1 MLNTNKNIHC
11 IPSTP
16 CIECKCDPC
25 VCYLSICDYYSAL
38 ENETLYFEHLFQYY
52 NNRVIISSENKPLN
66 FIKGSDMHLHS
77 ITGTCSTKDNGV
89 ERHNQSVSNFGEKAS
104 DNPDIPLGD
113 NGSMNNT
120 SDINDCISI
129 DSDYEGVASLSNS
142 SVYNNVNSNDNLLR
156 IVCLNCCGIK
166 TRLQYPEFRTLIQSY
181 DIVCFVETKTDDI
194 DIITLP
200 GYKFVMKNRKKNT
213 KNRSGW

>member
-25 VCYLSICDYYSAL
+25 VCYLSMCDYYYAL

-77 ITGTCSTKDNGV
+77 ITGICSTKVTELRGII
-89 ERHNQSVSNFGEKAS
+89 NQLV
-104 DNPDIPLGD
+104 IL
-113 NGSMNNT
+113 M
-120 SDINDCISI
+120 
-129 DSDYEGVASLSNS
+129 
-142 SVYNNVNSNDNLLR
+142 
-156 IVCLNCCGIK
+156 
-166 TRLQYPEFRTLIQSY
+166 
-181 DIVCFVETKTDDI
+181 TKRA
-194 DIITLP
+194 ITLTYP
-200 GYKFVMKNRKKNT
+200 
-213 KNRSGW
+213 

>member
-66 FIKGSDMHLHS
+66 CIKGSDMHLHS
-77 ITGTCSTKDNGV
+77 IRVMNILFLRPMAILVGV
-89 ERHNQSVSNFGEKAS
+89 S
-104 DNPDIPLGD
+104 GD
-113 NGSMNNT
+113 
-120 SDINDCISI
+120 
-129 DSDYEGVASLSNS
+129 
-142 SVYNNVNSNDNLLR
+142 
-156 IVCLNCCGIK
+156 
-166 TRLQYPEFRTLIQSY
+166 
-181 DIVCFVETKTDDI
+181 
-194 DIITLP
+194 
-200 GYKFVMKNRKKNT
+200 
-213 KNRSGW
+213 

>member
-1 MLNTNKNIHC
+1 MKHC
-11 IPSTP
+11 ISN
-16 CIECKCDPC
+16 I
-25 VCYLSICDYYSAL
+25 
-38 ENETLYFEHLFQYY
+38 YF
-52 NNRVIISSENKPLN
+52 SSETKHLN
-66 FIKGSDMHLHS
+66 FIKGSAIHLRS

-89 ERHNQSVSNFGEKAS
+89 ESHNQSVSNFDDKAS
-104 DNPDIPLGD
+104 DNPDIPVGD

-129 DSDYEGVASLSNS
+129 DSDLNEGVASFSNS

-166 TRLQYPEFRTLIQSY
+166 TRLHYPEFRNLIQRY

-194 DIITLP
+194 DIITLQV
-200 GYKFVMKNRKKNT
+200 FT
-213 KNRSGW
+213 SLS

>member
-89 ERHNQSVSNFGEKAS
+89 ESHNQSVSNFDDKAS
-104 DNPDIPLGD
+104 DNPDIP
-113 NGSMNNT
+113 
-120 SDINDCISI
+120 
-129 DSDYEGVASLSNS
+129 
-142 SVYNNVNSNDNLLR
+142 
-156 IVCLNCCGIK
+156 
-166 TRLQYPEFRTLIQSY
+166 
-181 DIVCFVETKTDDI
+181 
-194 DIITLP
+194 
-200 GYKFVMKNRKKNT
+200 
-213 KNRSGW
+213 

>member
-1 MLNTNKNIHC
+1 
-11 IPSTP
+11 
-16 CIECKCDPC
+16 
-25 VCYLSICDYYSAL
+25 
-38 ENETLYFEHLFQYY
+38 
-52 NNRVIISSENKPLN
+52 
-66 FIKGSDMHLHS
+66 
-77 ITGTCSTKDNGV
+77 
-89 ERHNQSVSNFGEKAS
+89 
-104 DNPDIPLGD
+104 
-113 NGSMNNT
+113 MNNT

-166 TRLQYPEFRTLIQSY
+166 TRLQYPECRNLIQSY

-200 GYKFVMKNRKKNT
+200 GYKFVMQNRKKNT
-213 KNRSGW
+213 KNRSGGIMVGFKDNLAKHIDIVNTDSKYVMWFKCSEQLFKTDQPVFFGVIYIYHQSIPNTHPKTLLVNCNRNTCLFQISLNIYVFWGTLTRGRQLTLILLI